1 MLTQNMVK
9 VEVREAT
16 PKIKEIG
23 KIAPKMKEITADSKK
38 KEDSS
43 KLEKMT
49 FSEEKFVDSNWDAT
63 SGINPSLNFSD
74 ISPTERAQV
83 QTREET
89 SEGSGEFSMYET
101 RRKEEAKREYTA
113 EQKVINPL
121 LHERFD
127 SLRPSREQMKRRFI
141 NPDLEAF
148 ERPSDVK
155 HPEDYKSPQ
164 DNNLM
169 GEKRRLPWQ
178 R

>member
-9 VEVREAT
+9 VEVRETT

-74 ISPTERAQV
+74 ISPTLQPQTQEREK
-83 QTREET
+83 TDDSSR
-89 SEGSGEFSMYET
+89 EFSVYET
-101 RRKEEAKREYTA
+101 ARKEEAKREYTT

-121 LHERFD
+121 LHERFET
-127 SLRPSREQMKRRFI
+127 LRPSREQMRQRFI